1 MLVGSRDEGWQVMP
15 NAKTVIPLSM
25 INCVIRVGAF
35 CRYMNQTTFV
45 LVDYPLLFFT
55 NAWRHHLRRR
65 GLAP

>member
-45 LVDYPLLFFT
+45 LVDYPFPI
-55 NAWRHHLRRR
+55 HHYSSSPTH
-65 GLAP
+65 GDII